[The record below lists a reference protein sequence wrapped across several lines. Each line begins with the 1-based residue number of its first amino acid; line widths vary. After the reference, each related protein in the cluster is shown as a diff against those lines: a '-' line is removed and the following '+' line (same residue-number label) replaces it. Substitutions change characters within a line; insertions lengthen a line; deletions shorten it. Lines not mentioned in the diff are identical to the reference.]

1 MLRLIAFLNAF
12 KRRRYASLLKHKLLG
27 MYAESVETERRA
39 MNLILVKQVFQSNH
53 QVLYGT

>member
-1 MLRLIAFLNAF
+1 MPLKRLR
-12 KRRRYASLLKHKLLG
+12 RASLLKHKLLG
-27 MYAESVETERRA
+27 MYAESVETEQRA